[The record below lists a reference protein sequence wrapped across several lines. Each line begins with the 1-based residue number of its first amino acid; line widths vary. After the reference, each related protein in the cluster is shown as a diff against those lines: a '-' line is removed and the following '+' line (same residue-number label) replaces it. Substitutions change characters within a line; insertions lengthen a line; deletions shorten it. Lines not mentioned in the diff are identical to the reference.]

1 MLLTRTPSRITT
13 ITATLAAALAATL
26 TLGTPAH
33 AAGDGT
39 GVIRG
44 TVLETGHVIAP
55 GMDVSLYRTSGE
67 FVDATVANSQA
78 GAYEFAG
85 LEAGSY
91 TLWFENQNEAVSEW
105 YDNQPDKPQ
114 ATPIVLADGATY
126 VADAYLTQVSENLV
140 RPTVSGTAAVG
151 SVLTASRGTWYPTAS
166 VEFRYQWLRGG
177 SPIDGATLSTY
188 TLRAADG
195 GSRISVE
202 VVAVHQGAT
211 ESAVSGQTATV
222 TGGTPPTPTVS
233 NTAVPSITGST
244 TAGSVLTAAPGGWS
258 PADATVSLQWLRGAT
273 VVGTGATYTSTTA
286 DVGTTLRVR
295 ATATKSGWTSAT
307 ADSAAFGPV
316 VAATVPDPPDDVTPP
331 AVTAPVNTAL
341 PTVAGT
347 SRVGSTLTASTGTW
361 SGEPTGYSYQWT
373 RNGAPIAGATS
384 SKLLLGPAD
393 AGRTIG
399 VVVTATNTGGTTTA
413 SSATTPAAKASSK
426 VAATVTSPKKG
437 RLTVKVAVA
446 SAGGRSG
453 KVAIVVRVR
462 GKAVTKTYV
471 LSRGAKKV
479 TLSRL
484 RSGRATVTVRYAGD
498 TSTAAAQVVK
508 KATVR

>member
-1 MLLTRTPSRITT
+1 MLLTRTPSRATSITV
-13 ITATLAAALAATL
+13 TLAAALAAALTL
-26 TLGTPAH
+26 TTPAD

-55 GMDVSLYRTSGE
+55 GMDVSLYKTSGE

-126 VADAYLTQVSENLV
+126 VANAYLTQVSENLV
-140 RPTVSGTAAVG
+140 KPTVSGTAAVG
-151 SVLTASRGTWYPTAS
+151 STLTATRGTWYPTAA

-177 SPIDGATLSTY
+177 SAIDGATLSTY
-188 TLRAADG
+188 TLGAADG

-202 VVAVHQGAT
+202 VIAVHQGAT
-211 ESAVSGQTATV
+211 ESAVSTQTATV
-222 TGGTPPTPTVS
+222 TGGTPPTPTIS
-233 NTAVPSITGST
+233 NTAVPTITGAT
-244 TAGSVLTAAPGGWS
+244 TVGSVLTATPGGWS
-258 PADATVSLQWLRGAT
+258 PADAAVTLQWLRGAT
-273 VVGTGATYTSTTA
+273 VVGTGTTYTSTTA
-286 DVGTTLRVR
+286 DVGATLRVR
-295 ATATKSGWTSAT
+295 ASATKSGWTSVT
-307 ADSAAFGPV
+307 ADSVAFGPV
-316 VAATVPDPPDDVTPP
+316 VPAAVPDPPDDVTPP
-331 AVTAPVNTAL
+331 AVVAPVNTAL
-341 PTVAGT
+341 PTIAGT
-347 SRVGSTLTASTGTW
+347 FRVGSTLTASTGTW
-361 SGEPTGYSYQWT
+361 SGAPAGYGYQWT
-373 RNGAPIAGATS
+373 RNGAPIAGATTAR
-384 SKLLLGPAD
+384 LLLGSAD

-399 VVVTATNTGGTTTA
+399 VVVTATNTGGSTTA
-413 SSATTPAAKASSK
+413 ASTTTPAAKASSK
-426 VAATVTSPKKG
+426 VAATLTSPKKG
-437 RLTVKVAVA
+437 RLTVKVTVA

-462 GKAVTKTYV
+462 GKAVTKTYA
-471 LSRGAKKV
+471 LNRGARKV
-479 TLSRL
+479 TVSGL

-498 TSTAAAQVVK
+498 TSTAAAQLVK
-508 KATVR
+508 KAVVR